1 MGRILFFC
9 IMLAIPVI
17 ECFSII
23 PKKINSKFISVQK
36 ENTDLNSLDILEENT
51 PEIFYLSVNKETFKI
66 AERKHSQIA
75 ILGLIT
81 LFSSEFFLADFLNK
95 GKGISLLTGV
105 FDNTYLCIMAIF
117 IIQSIH
123 EIIFRGEFPL
133 SEDRKIIENEKLIE
147 KEIFIGRI
155 SMISLL
161 SIFIYEMYYDIPFI
175 STELKTIIKM
185 ILLYFKILFS
195 IGSNSN

>member
-1 MGRILFFC
+1 
-9 IMLAIPVI
+9 MLSIPMI

-23 PKKINSKFISVQK
+23 PKKINSKFMSVQK
-36 ENTDLNSLDILEENT
+36 KNTDLNSFDILEENT

-81 LFSSEFFLADFLNK
+81 LFSSEFFFSDILNK
-95 GKGISLLTGV
+95 GKGITLLTGT
-105 FDNTYLCIMAIF
+105 FDNTYLCIMTIF
-117 IIQSIH
+117 IIQSVH

-133 SEDRKIIENEKLIE
+133 SENGELIENEKMIE

-155 SMISLL
+155 SMISLV

-175 STELKTIIKM
+175 STEFKTIIQI

-195 IGSNSN
+195 IDNSN